1 MPRPVFQLLCLIL
14 SIQSL
19 KHTIVKL
26 HERYSSEHND
36 NGHISAAIEGYSQR
50 IMSIGNTL
58 DECEV
63 KFEML
68 GRAVDTCQYLL
79 VLTMKD

>member
-1 MPRPVFQLLCLIL
+1 
-14 SIQSL
+14 
-19 KHTIVKL
+19 
-26 HERYSSEHND
+26 
-36 NGHISAAIEGYSQR
+36 
-50 IMSIGNTL
+50 MSIGNTM
-58 DECEV
+58 DEYEV